1 MPASRYLC
9 LMVQQVLIALV
20 FLAAVGYVVTLVVR
34 SFRNR
39 EGCATGC
46 GKCEAQV
53 SAIKPRP

>member
-1 MPASRYLC
+1 
-9 LMVQQVLIALV
+9 MVQQVLIALV